1 MRIVV
6 NGWFWD
12 APTTGSG
19 QYVRRL
25 VTALAALE
33 PSLELVVLLPYV
45 LPLDA
50 AGPADHARI
59 ILVPHPTGR
68 TNVHKVWWEQITVP
82 GLAQRM
88 NADLLHVPYWA
99 PPASRAVP
107 TVVTVHDLIPLL
119 LPAYR
124 GNAMVRLY
132 TALVSATTPRARMV
146 LTDSE
151 ASRSDIV
158 EHLHLP
164 DRTVRA
170 IHLAVDENF
179 TAGPGPRDRRIR
191 EKLRCPPRYSLYLG
205 GFDVRK
211 NLRALFG
218 AFSTTRRACEDAKL
232 VVAGRLPTSDTA
244 FTPDPRRLA
253 REATIPDEAV
263 HFLGFVL
270 EEDKPALLRGARVFL
285 FPSTYEGFGYPPL
298 EALACGTPVVGSDQS
313 SIPEVVGNAGVLLP
327 PQDVQG
333 MAGALIQL
341 LVDDEFHAALKSN
354 AVQQAQKF
362 SWKRTAAE
370 TLDGY
375 AAALT

>member
-12 APTTGSG
+12 APATGSG

-33 PSLELVVLLPYV
+33 PSLELVVLLPYG
-45 LPLDA
+45 LPPHA
-50 AGPADHARI
+50 ERRPSHARVT
-59 ILVPHPTGR
+59 LVPHPTGR

-82 GLAQRM
+82 GLARRM

-132 TALVSATTPRARMV
+132 TALVSATTSRARMV

-151 ASRSDIV
+151 ASRRDIL

-179 TAGPGPRDRRIR
+179 TAGPGPRDRQIR
-191 EKLRCPPRYSLYLG
+191 ERLRCPPRYSLYLG

-218 AFSTTRRACEDAKL
+218 TFSTTRRACEDAEL

-253 REATIPDEAV
+253 REATIPEEAV

-341 LVDDEFHAALKSN
+341 LTDDEFHAALRSN
-354 AVQQAQKF
+354 AVQQAQTF
-362 SWKRTAAE
+362 SWKRTAGE

-375 AAALT
+375 AAALA

>member
-12 APTTGSG
+12 APATGSG

-33 PSLELVVLLPYV
+33 PALELVVLLPYG
-45 LPLDA
+45 LPPRA
-50 AGPADHARI
+50 ERPASHPRI
-59 ILVPHPTGR
+59 TLVPHPTGR
-68 TNVHKVWWEQITVP
+68 TNIHKVWWEQIAVP
-82 GLAQRM
+82 GLARRL
-88 NADLLHVPYWA
+88 NADLLHIPYWA
-99 PPASRAVP
+99 PPASSAVP

-132 TALVSATTPRARMV
+132 TALVSATTSRARMV

-151 ASRSDIV
+151 ASRRDIL

-170 IHLAVDENF
+170 IHLAVDEDF
-179 TAGPGPRDRRIR
+179 TVGPGPRDRQIR

-211 NLRALFG
+211 NLRTLFG
-218 AFSTTRRACEDAKL
+218 AFSTTRRACEDAEL

-270 EEDKPALLRGARVFL
+270 EQDKPALLRGARVFL
-285 FPSTYEGFGYPPL
+285 FPSNYEGFGYPPL

-375 AAALT
+375 AASLT

>member
-33 PSLELVVLLPYV
+33 PSLELVVLLPYT
-45 LPLDA
+45 LPPRA
-50 AGPADHARI
+50 ERPAGHARI
-59 ILVPHPTGR
+59 TLMPHPTGR
-68 TNVHKVWWEQITVP
+68 TDVHKVWWEQVSVP
-82 GLAQRM
+82 GLARRM
-88 NADLLHVPYWA
+88 NADLLHIPYWA

-132 TALVSATTPRARMV
+132 TALVCATTSRARMV

-151 ASRSDIV
+151 ASRGDIL

-164 DRTVRA
+164 SNTVRA
-170 IHLAVDENF
+170 IHLAVDKEF
-179 TAGPGPRDRRIR
+179 TAGPDPRDRQIR
-191 EKLRCPPRYSLYLG
+191 EGLGCPPRYSLYLG

-218 AFSTTRRACEDAKL
+218 AFSTARRACEDAEL

-253 REATIPDEAV
+253 REAGIPDEAV
-263 HFLGFVL
+263 HFLGFVQ
-270 EEDKPALLRGARVFL
+270 EGDKPALLRGARAFVY
-285 FPSTYEGFGYPPL
+285 PSMYEGFGYPPL
-298 EALACGTPVVGSDQS
+298 EALACGTPVVGCDQS
-313 SIPEVVGNAGVLLP
+313 SLPEVVGNAGVLLP
-327 PQDVQG
+327 PQDVEG

-341 LVDDEFHAALKSN
+341 LIDDKFHAALKSN

-362 SWKRTAAE
+362 SWKRAAAE
-370 TLDGY
+370 TLAGY

>member
-12 APTTGSG
+12 APATGSG
-19 QYVRRL
+19 QYVLRL

-33 PSLELVVLLPYV
+33 PSLELVVVLPYE
-45 LPLDA
+45 LPPHA
-50 AGPADHARI
+50 KGPASHARI
-59 ILVPHPTGR
+59 TLVPHPTGR
-68 TNVHKVWWEQITVP
+68 SNLHKVWWEQIAVP
-82 GLAQRM
+82 SLARRM

-99 PPASRAVP
+99 PPAARDVP

-124 GNAMVRLY
+124 GNALVRLY
-132 TALVSATTPRARMV
+132 TALVSATTSRARMV

-151 ASRSDIV
+151 ASRSDIL

-164 DRTVRA
+164 SDSVRA

-179 TAGPGPRDRRIR
+179 TAGPAPRDRQIR

-211 NLRALFG
+211 NLRTLFG
-218 AFSTTRRACEDAKL
+218 AFSTARRACEDAEL
-232 VVAGRLPTSDTA
+232 VVAGRLPTSDTT

-253 REATIPDEAV
+253 REATLPDEAV
-263 HFLGFVL
+263 HFLGFVA
-270 EEDKPALLRGARVFL
+270 EEDKPALLRGARLFL

-341 LVDDEFHAALKSN
+341 LIDDEFHATLKLS
-354 AVQQAQKF
+354 AIRQARKF
-362 SWKRTAAE
+362 SWKRAAAE

-375 AAALT
+375 AAALS

>member
-12 APTTGSG
+12 APATGSG

-25 VTALAALE
+25 VAALAALE
-33 PSLELVVLLPYV
+33 PSLELLVLLPYA
-45 LPLDA
+45 LPPHA
-50 AGPADHARI
+50 ERPVRHARI
-59 ILVPHPTGR
+59 TLVPHPTGR
-68 TNVHKVWWEQITVP
+68 TDVHKIWWEQIAVP
-82 GLAQRM
+82 GLARRM

-99 PPASRAVP
+99 PPVDKAVP
-107 TVVTVHDLIPLL
+107 SVVTVHDLIPLL

-132 TALVSATTPRARMV
+132 TAFVRATTSRARLV
-146 LTDSE
+146 FTDSE
-151 ASRSDIV
+151 ASRRDIL

-164 DRTVRA
+164 DGTVRA
-170 IHLAVDENF
+170 VHLAVDENF
-179 TAGPGPRDRRIR
+179 TATPCSRDRQIR
-191 EKLRCPPRYSLYLG
+191 EELRCPPRYCLYLG

-218 AFSTTRRACEDAKL
+218 AFSYTRRACEDAEL
-232 VVAGRLPTSDTA
+232 VVAGRLPASDTA

-253 REATIPDEAV
+253 REAGIPDKAV

-270 EEDKPALLRGARVFL
+270 EESKPALLRGARAFV

-313 SIPEVVGNAGVLLP
+313 SIPEVVGSAGVLLP
-327 PQDVQG
+327 PGDVQG

-341 LVDDEFHAALKSN
+341 LVDDEFHAALQSN
-354 AVQQAQKF
+354 AVQQAQRF
-362 SWKRTAAE
+362 SWQRAAADTLSGYTAA
-370 TLDGY
+370 L
-375 AAALT
+375 A

>member
-19 QYVRRL
+19 QYLRRL

-33 PSLELVVLLPYV
+33 PSLELIVLLPYA
-45 LPLDA
+45 LPPL
-50 AGPADHARI
+50 AGRPAGYARI
-59 ILVPHPTGR
+59 TLVPHPTGR
-68 TNVHKVWWEQITVP
+68 TDVHKVWWEQVSVP
-82 GLAQRM
+82 GLARRM

-99 PPASRAVP
+99 PPANRAVP

-124 GNAMVRLY
+124 GKAMVRLY
-132 TALVSATTPRARMV
+132 TAFVSATTSRARMV

-151 ASRSDIV
+151 ASRRDIL

-164 DRTVRA
+164 SNTVRA
-170 IHLAVDENF
+170 IHLAVDEEF
-179 TAGPGPRDRRIR
+179 TARPDPRDRQIR
-191 EKLRCPPRYSLYLG
+191 EELGCPPRYSLYLG

-211 NLRALFG
+211 NLRALFD
-218 AFSTTRRACEDAKL
+218 AFSTTRKACEDAQL

-253 REATIPDEAV
+253 REAGIPNEAV
-263 HFLGFVL
+263 HFLGFVP
-270 EEDKPALLRGARVFL
+270 EEYKPALLRGARTFV

-298 EALACGTPVVGSDQS
+298 EALACGTPVVGCDRS

-341 LVDDEFHAALKSN
+341 LIDDEFHAALKSN

-362 SWKRTAAE
+362 SWKRAAAQ

-375 AAALT
+375 TAALA

>member
-1 MRIVV
+1 MRIVI

-33 PSLELVVLLPYV
+33 PSLELTVLLPYA
-45 LPLDA
+45 LPPHTE
-50 AGPADHARI
+50 GPAGHTRI
-59 ILVPHPTGR
+59 TLAPHPTGR
-68 TNVHKVWWEQITVP
+68 TNVHKVWWEQVAVP
-82 GLAQRM
+82 GLARRM

-99 PPASRAVP
+99 PPANKAVP

-132 TALVSATTPRARMV
+132 TALVSATTSRARMV

-151 ASRSDIV
+151 ASRQDIL

-164 DRTVRA
+164 SDTVRA
-170 IHLAVDENF
+170 IHLAVDEEF
-179 TAGPGPRDRRIR
+179 TAIPGRCDRQIR
-191 EKLRCPPRYSLYLG
+191 EELGCPPRYSLYLG

-218 AFSTTRRACEDAKL
+218 AFSTARRACEGAEL
-232 VVAGRLPTSDTA
+232 VVAGRLPASDTA
-244 FTPDPRRLA
+244 FTPDPRRLV
-253 REATIPDEAV
+253 REAGIPDEAV

-270 EEDKPALLRGARVFL
+270 EEDKPALLRGARIFL

-313 SIPEVVGNAGVLLP
+313 STPEVVGNAGVLLP

-341 LVDDEFHAALKSN
+341 LIDDEFHAALRAN
-354 AVQQAQKF
+354 AAKQAQKF
-362 SWKRTAAE
+362 SWKRAAAQ
-370 TLDGY
+370 TLAGY

>member
-12 APTTGSG
+12 APATGSG

-33 PSLELVVLLPYV
+33 PALELVVLLPYG
-45 LPLDA
+45 LPPRA
-50 AGPADHARI
+50 ERPASHARI
-59 ILVPHPTGR
+59 TLVPHPTGR
-68 TNVHKVWWEQITVP
+68 TNVHKVWWEQIAVP
-82 GLAQRM
+82 GLAQRL
-88 NADLLHVPYWA
+88 NADLLHIPYWA
-99 PPASRAVP
+99 PPASSAVP

-132 TALVSATTPRARMV
+132 TALVSATTSRARMV
-146 LTDSE
+146 LTDSQ
-151 ASRSDIV
+151 ASRRDIL

-170 IHLAVDENF
+170 IHLAVDEDF
-179 TAGPGPRDRRIR
+179 TAGPGPRDRQIR

-211 NLRALFG
+211 NLRTLFG
-218 AFSTTRRACEDAKL
+218 AFSTTRRACEDAEL

-341 LVDDEFHAALKSN
+341 LVDDEFHAALTSN

>member
-1 MRIVV
+1 MRVAV

-12 APTTGSG
+12 APATGSG

-25 VTALAALE
+25 VAALAALE
-33 PSLELVVLLPYV
+33 PSLDLVVLLPHG
-45 LPLDA
+45 LPS
-50 AGPADHARI
+50 HAEGSASHTRI
-59 ILVPHPTGR
+59 TLVPRPTQR
-68 TNVHKVWWEQITVP
+68 SNLHKVWWEQIAVP
-82 GLAQRM
+82 GLARQM

-99 PPASRAVP
+99 PPAGGAIP

-132 TALVSATTPRARMV
+132 TALVSATTSRARMI

-151 ASRSDIV
+151 ASRRDILV
-158 EHLHLP
+158 HLHLP
-164 DRTVRA
+164 SDNVRA
-170 IHLAVDENF
+170 IHLAVDESF
-179 TAGPGPRDRRIR
+179 TAEPGPRDRHIR
-191 EKLRCPPRYSLYLG
+191 EKLGCPPHYSLYLG

-218 AFSTTRRACEDAKL
+218 AFSTARRACEDAQL
-232 VVAGRLPTSDTA
+232 IVAGRLPVSDTA

-253 REATIPDEAV
+253 REAGIPNEAV

-298 EALACGTPVVGSDQS
+298 EALTCGTPVVGSGRS
-313 SIPEVVGNAGVLLP
+313 SIPEVVGDAGVLLP

-341 LVDDEFHAALKSN
+341 LIDDEFHAALKLN
-354 AVQQAQKF
+354 ASRQAQKF

-375 AAALT
+375 TAALS

>member
-12 APTTGSG
+12 APATGSG

-33 PSLELVVLLPYV
+33 PALELVVLLPYG
-45 LPLDA
+45 LPPRA
-50 AGPADHARI
+50 ERPASHARI
-59 ILVPHPTGR
+59 TLVPHPTGR
-68 TNVHKVWWEQITVP
+68 TNVHKVWWEQIAVP
-82 GLAQRM
+82 GLAQRL
-88 NADLLHVPYWA
+88 NADLLHIPYWA
-99 PPASRAVP
+99 PPASSAVP

-132 TALVSATTPRARMV
+132 TALVSATASRARMV
-146 LTDSE
+146 LTDSQ
-151 ASRSDIV
+151 ASRRDIL

-170 IHLAVDENF
+170 IHLAVDEDF
-179 TAGPGPRDRRIR
+179 TAGPGPRDRQIR

-211 NLRALFG
+211 NLRTLFG
-218 AFSTTRRACEDAKL
+218 AFSTTRRACEDAEL

-285 FPSTYEGFGYPPL
+285 FPSNYEGFGYPPL

>member
-25 VTALAALE
+25 FKALAALE
-33 PSLELVVLLPYV
+33 PSLELVILLPYR
-45 LPLDA
+45 LP
-50 AGPADHARI
+50 PHAEGSPGHTRI
-59 ILVPHPTGR
+59 TLVSHPTGR
-68 TNVHKVWWEQITVP
+68 TNLHKVWWEQIAVP
-82 GLAQRM
+82 GLARRM

-99 PPASRAVP
+99 APAGGATP

-119 LPAYR
+119 LPAYQ

-132 TALVSATTPRARMV
+132 TALVSATTSRARMV

-151 ASRSDIV
+151 ASRRDILV
-158 EHLHLP
+158 HLHLP
-164 DRTVRA
+164 PDNVRA
-170 IHLAVDENF
+170 IHLAVDANF
-179 TAGPGPRDRRIR
+179 TPGPGPRDRQIR
-191 EKLRCPPRYSLYLG
+191 EKLGCPPRYSLYLG

-211 NLRALFG
+211 NLRALFD
-218 AFSTTRRACEDAKL
+218 AFSTTRRACEDAEL

-270 EEDKPALLRGARVFL
+270 EEDKPALLRGARAFL

-298 EALACGTPVVGSDQS
+298 EALACGTPVVGSDRS
-313 SIPEVVGNAGVLLP
+313 SIPEVVGDAGVLLP
-327 PQDVQG
+327 PHDVQG

-341 LVDDEFHAALKSN
+341 LIDDEFHATLKSN
-354 AVQQAQKF
+354 SIRQAQKF
-362 SWKRTAAE
+362 SWKRAAAE

-375 AAALT
+375 AAALA